1 MQSAL
6 DAIIMLFISWSKLE
20 LNLSVEGGIEYNAVK
35 DFRSDIG
42 REVQRV
48 LDRY

>member
-1 MQSAL
+1 MQSSL

-20 LNLSVEGGIEYNAVK
+20 LNLSVEGGDEYNAVK
-35 DFRSDIG
+35 DFHSDIG
-42 REVQRV
+42 REIQRV